1 MTQKTPNLQLTP
13 NFTLRELTRSATA
26 KRLGIDNTPSD
37 TVIVNL
43 LSLAQTVLQP
53 LRDHVGGP
61 ITVNSG
67 YRCTALNSAV
77 GGVKN
82 SQHISG
88 EAADIKAP
96 DRPTALSWLVWV
108 SLHLDFDQAIVEHN
122 DRGAYWLHVSCKRD
136 PAFNRRD
143 TVLEVHQSNTTR

>member
-1 MTQKTPNLQLTP
+1 MTQKISNLRLTQ
-13 NFTLRELTRSATA
+13 NFTLREFTRSATA

-43 LSLAQTVLQP
+43 MSLAQTVLQP
-53 LRDHVGGP
+53 LRDYIGEP
-61 ITVNSG
+61 LTINSG
-67 YRCTALNSAV
+67 YRCPALNRAV
-77 GGVKN
+77 GGVSN
-82 SQHISG
+82 SQHMTG

-96 DRPTALSWLVWV
+96 DRPTALNWLVWV

-122 DRGAYWLHVSCKRD
+122 SRGAVWLHVSCRRD

-143 TVLEVHQSNTTR
+143 TVLELHKRDVPG